1 MDLGIV
7 DQVAMVMGASRGL
20 GKAVA
25 QEFLREG
32 ARVALCARN
41 ADVLQAAV
49 AELEGAGRD
58 RILAVTA
65 DVTDPAQVHRFVD
78 ETLTVYGQ
86 INILVLNAG
95 GPKPGSFIDL
105 KPEDWTAAAQL
116 TLQSAVE
123 TLYAVVPVMRAQG
136 SGSIVAI
143 TSFTVKTPLENL
155 ILSNAVRMAV
165 IGLVKSLADELGPDG
180 IRVNAVLPGWT
191 RTERV
196 DQLLAARADKKG
208 TTAGD
213 EYEAITR
220 GIPLGRMA
228 RPQEFAR
235 AVVFLASPAASY
247 INGISLPVDGGLIRA
262 TL

>member
-1 MDLGIV
+1 MELGIV

-25 QEFLREG
+25 QELLREG

-41 ADVLQAAV
+41 ADYLDDAV
-49 AELEGAGRD
+49 EELAGAGRE
-58 RILAVTA
+58 RILAVKA
-65 DVTDPAQVHRFVD
+65 DVTDPAQVRRFVD
-78 ETLTVYGQ
+78 ETLTVFGR

-95 GPKPGSFIDL
+95 GPKPGGFADL

-123 TLYAVVPVMRAQG
+123 MLYAVVPVMRAQR

-165 IGLVKSLADELGPDG
+165 IGLVKSLADELGPCG

-196 DQLLAARADKKG
+196 DQLLRARAEKKG
-208 TTAGD
+208 TTPED
-213 EYEAITR
+213 EYEAITSA
-220 GIPLGRMA
+220 IPLGRMA

-235 AVVFLASPAASY
+235 AVAFLASPAASY
-247 INGISLPVDGGLIRA
+247 IHGVSLPVDGGLIRA

>member
-25 QEFLREG
+25 REFLREG

-41 ADVLQAAV
+41 ADYLQAAV
-49 AELEGAGRD
+49 DELAGTGND

-65 DVTDPAQVHRFVD
+65 DVTDRAQVRRFVD
-78 ETLTVYGQ
+78 ETLTVYGR

-95 GPKPGSFIDL
+95 GPKPGSFTDL

-123 TLYAVVPVMRAQG
+123 MLYAVVPVMRAQG

-143 TSFTVKTPLENL
+143 TSFTVKTPAENL

-196 DQLLAARADKKG
+196 DQLLRARADKKG
-208 TTAGD
+208 TTPDD
-213 EYEAITR
+213 EYEAITSA
-220 GIPLGRMA
+220 IPLGRMA
-228 RPQEFAR
+228 QPQEFAR

-247 INGISLPVDGGLIRA
+247 INGIGLPVDGGLIRA
-262 TL
+262 SL